1 MPRESPTNIIS
12 QCLSMIS
19 AKFLEYAD
27 RQTIGLFPFFF
38 YNLFNCYPIHLGVLA
53 SQIYY

>member
-1 MPRESPTNIIS
+1 MIS

-27 RQTIGLFPFFF
+27 RQTIGLSPFFF
-38 YNLFNCYPIHLGVLA
+38 IICSIFVFSKVKDLEKKKKMAMIDLKG
-53 SQIYY
+53 